1 MSKNSSTRRE
11 NNFDILRLILAIVVV
26 FFHAGGAISGSPE
39 LAWLPDVFSG
49 HLAVEGFFAISGFLI
64 FASYERSHSLTD
76 YFLKRAGR
84 ILPGYWLATIF
95 CLAIAFSEGCF
106 HVGKFL
112 VANLSF
118 ANFIQPSIPGLWE
131 TNPGTNVVDGALWTL
146 KIEVMFYL
154 IVPLIVWLCRKTRRD
169 AVLWTLFALS
179 IVYRVVVAKH
189 SETLALQLPGQLS
202 FFMIG
207 ALIHYHQKFFYKY
220 GWWLTAAAGML
231 FVLHKYTGWFAP
243 RPAAVATLT
252 LSAALLLPVVKGPAR
267 WGDFSYS
274 TYVLHWPMLQ
284 LVAAAGLFAL
294 HPWSGLALTFLMI
307 AVGAVISWFLVEK
320 PALDRVHVHAQR
332 FKDPVPAVIP
342 S

>member
-26 FFHAGGAISGSPE
+26 FFHAGAISGSPD
-39 LAWLPDVFSG
+39 LVWLSDAFSG

-64 FASYERSHSLTD
+64 FASYERSTSLKD
-76 YFLKRAGR
+76 YFLKRGGR

-95 CLAIAFSEGCF
+95 CLAIAFTEGCF

-112 VANLSF
+112 FGNLTF
-118 ANFIQPSIPGLWE
+118 ANFIQPWIPGLWE
-131 TNPGTNVVDGALWTL
+131 TNPTNIVDGALWTL
-146 KIEVMFYL
+146 KIEVMFY
-154 IVPLIVWLCRKTRRD
+154 IAVPLIVWACRKLRRD

-179 IVYRVVVAKH
+179 IVYRVVMTPKH
-189 SETLALQLPGQLS
+189 EDLSLQLPGQLS

-207 ALIHYHQKFFYKY
+207 ALVHYHQKLFYKY
-220 GWWLTAAAGML
+220 GWWLMAGAGAL
-231 FVLHKYTGWFAP
+231 FAVHKYTGWFAP
-243 RPAAVATLT
+243 RPAAVATLI
-252 LSAALLLPVVKGPAR
+252 LGAALLLPVVKGPAR

-274 TYVLHWPMLQ
+274 TYVLHWPILQ
-284 LVAAAGLFAL
+284 LVVAAGVFAL
-294 HPWSGLALTFLMI
+294 HPWGAMLLVFLVI

-320 PALDRVHVHAQR
+320 PALDRVHVHSQR
-332 FKDPVPAVIP
+332 FKQPVPAVIP

>member
-11 NNFDILRLILAIVVV
+11 NNFDILRLILAVVVV
-26 FFHAGGAISGSPE
+26 FFHAGSISGSPE
-39 LAWLPDVFSG
+39 LTWLSDVFSG

-64 FASYERSHSLTD
+64 FASYERSPSLKD
-76 YFLKRAGR
+76 YFLRRGGR

-95 CLAIAFSEGCF
+95 CLAIAFSNGCF

-112 VANLSF
+112 LGNLTF
-118 ANFIQPSIPGLWE
+118 ANFIQPWIPGLWE
-131 TNPGTNVVDGALWTL
+131 TNPTNIVDGALWTL

-154 IVPLIVWLCRKTRRD
+154 IVPLIVWVCRKTRRD
-169 AVLWTLFALS
+169 AVLWTLFVLS
-179 IVYRVVVAKH
+179 IVFRVAMAKH
-189 SETLALQLPGQLS
+189 VTLALQLPGQLS

-220 GWWLTAAAGML
+220 GWWLMAGAGVL
-231 FVLHKYTGWFAP
+231 LALHKFTGWFAP
-243 RPAAVATLT
+243 RPAAVATLI
-252 LSAALLLPVVKGPAR
+252 LGAALLLPVVKGPAR

-274 TYVLHWPMLQ
+274 TYVLHWPIIQ
-284 LVAAAGLFAL
+284 LVVAAGVFAL
-294 HPWSGLALTFLMI
+294 HPWGGLALAFLMI

-320 PALDRVHVHAQR
+320 PALDRVHVHSQR
-332 FKDPVPAVIP
+332 FKQAMPAVIP